1 MGCSAA
7 RREGIK
13 VGFHPFATAHGF
25 VSESHVDVHA
35 VVSTKAAVLV
45 VALSL
50 STAAA
55 ALDRKHL
62 DGSVSVAP
70 DRAALAFVK
79 RYEQAINSKSTSEFV
94 ALLHPASREC
104 YERSKHPE
112 YYREEFGK
120 WFELKIDSLKDFRE
134 FKPGFDADFYRL
146 MKYPKPP
153 THIAEF
159 NSEAMVGS
167 RMGRGWH
174 SIEII
179 KENDR
184 YFLAYRCM

>member
-1 MGCSAA
+1 VTRLAKAG
-7 RREGIK
+7 
-13 VGFHPFATAHGF
+13 
-25 VSESHVDVHA
+25 
-35 VVSTKAAVLV
+35 TKAAVLL

-50 STAAA
+50 STAAP

-62 DGSVSVAP
+62 DGSVKVAP
-70 DRAALAFVK
+70 DRAALDFVK

-104 YERSKHPE
+104 YEKSKHPE
-112 YYREEFGK
+112 YYRQEFGK
-120 WFELKIDSLKDFRE
+120 WFELKIDSLRDFRR

-146 MKYPKPP
+146 MNYPKPP

-159 NSEAMVGS
+159 DSEAMIGS
-167 RMGRGWH
+167 RMGHGWN

-179 KENDR
+179 EENGR

>member
-1 MGCSAA
+1 MAEA
-7 RREGIK
+7 
-13 VGFHPFATAHGF
+13 
-25 VSESHVDVHA
+25 
-35 VVSTKAAVLV
+35 STKAAVLL

-50 STAAA
+50 STAAP

-62 DGSVSVAP
+62 EGSVRVAP
-70 DRAALAFVK
+70 DRAALDFVK

-94 ALLHPASREC
+94 ALLHPASRKC
-104 YERSKHPE
+104 YESSKHPE
-112 YYREEFGK
+112 YYRQEFGK
-120 WFELKIDSLKDFRE
+120 WFELKIDSLKDFRK

-146 MKYPKPP
+146 MNYPKPP

-159 NSEAMVGS
+159 NSEAMIGS

-179 KENDR
+179 EENNR